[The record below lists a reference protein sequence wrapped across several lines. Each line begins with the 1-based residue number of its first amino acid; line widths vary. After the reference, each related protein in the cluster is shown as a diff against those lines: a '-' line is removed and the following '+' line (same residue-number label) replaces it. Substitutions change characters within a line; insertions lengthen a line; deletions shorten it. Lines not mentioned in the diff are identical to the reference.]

1 LLKAKE
7 TKPLATD
14 FNNNPRKF
22 GQSVA
27 KMFLNFMKLMPGR
40 EGAKFIE

>member
-1 LLKAKE
+1 VKE